1 MRLAPQTPF
10 SSSHTLEQAV
20 GAPDDAA
27 KCFERSALLDGP
39 GLFDIDAPND
49 EQCRLFDVD
58 APSDDQRKPFAPMDN
73 QANTVPDNAAK
84 SFGRRSATRQ
94 QLCSSAVQPQFMPLL
109 LASMLD
115 DAVGEGALAEPVP
128 DHHQRRQLSPLDVI
142 TGAVTTLA
150 GSSQGFGDGDDGNA
164 RFNHPVGV
172 AIDPNGTFALVS
184 VRRPPPCT
192 PAWRHP
198 ADGTSTPALR
208 TA

>member
-1 MRLAPQTPF
+1 
-10 SSSHTLEQAV
+10 
-20 GAPDDAA
+20 
-27 KCFERSALLDGP
+27 
-39 GLFDIDAPND
+39 
-49 EQCRLFDVD
+49 
-58 APSDDQRKPFAPMDN
+58 MDN

-198 ADGTSTPALR
+198 ADGTSTPALH